1 MSKGIQFLGI
11 KYESIETKSL
21 ARQIADN
28 LQAAIFN
35 GDVRADERLPSEH
48 ELAEKFEVSRPTIR
62 EALKILAA
70 RNLTR
75 SQRGPS
81 GGTFVKIP
89 TQEDIKDMIS
99 ITTTMLINSGELNFQ
114 SFHEA
119 RYEFETFCCRLA
131 AERRKPIHL
140 EEMKA
145 ELKIQKDPNT
155 NYVEFC
161 HSDVRFHRIIVDAA
175 DNLLI
180 KMIID
185 PVFDALQPI
194 FNMAIYRYRD
204 HDRIFTQ
211 HKQIVDAFENHEG
224 DKAVELIAEQLDD
237 LKEQMHK
244 AHEWRKSQDKN
255 LYNLTYNLS

>member
-1 MSKGIQFLGI
+1 LVI
-11 KYESIETKSL
+11 KYDSIETKSL

-28 LQAAIFN
+28 LQTAIFN

-75 SQRGPS
+75 SRRGPS
-81 GGTFVKIP
+81 GGTFVKKP
-89 TQEDIKDMIS
+89 TQEEVREIIS
-99 ITTTMLINSGELNFQ
+99 NTTTILINSGELDFQ

-119 RYEFETFCCRLA
+119 RYEFEIFCCRLA
-131 AERRKPIHL
+131 AERRKPVHL
-140 EEMKA
+140 DKMKV
-145 ELKIQKDPNT
+145 ECEIQKDSAT
-155 NYVEFC
+155 NHEDFC
-161 HSDVRFHRIIVDAA
+161 HSDVRFHRIMVDAT
-175 DNLLI
+175 DNALL

-204 HDRIFTQ
+204 RDRIVSQ
-211 HKQIVDAFENHEG
+211 HRQIHAALEDHDA
-224 DKAVELIAEQLDD
+224 DKAVKIMIEQLDD
-237 LKEQMHK
+237 LHEQMHK
-244 AHEWRKSQDKN
+244 AHEWRKNRDRN
-255 LYNLTYNLS
+255 LY

>member
-1 MSKGIQFLGI
+1 MAI
-11 KYESIETKSL
+11 KYESIETKSIS
-21 ARQIADN
+21 RQIADN
-28 LQAAIFN
+28 LQTAIFN

-89 TQEDIKDMIS
+89 TKEEIKDIIS

-119 RYEFETFCCRLA
+119 RYEFETFCCRFG

-140 EEMKA
+140 EEMKV
-145 ELKIQKDPNT
+145 ELKIQMDPNT
-155 NYVEFC
+155 DHVEFC
-161 HSDVRFHRIIVDAA
+161 HSDVRFHRIIVDAG
-175 DNLLI
+175 DNPLI
-180 KMIID
+180 KMVID
-185 PVFDALQPI
+185 PIFDSLQPI

-204 HDRIFTQ
+204 YSRIFTQ
-211 HKQIVDAFENHEG
+211 HKQIYEAFENHEG
-224 DKAVELIAEQLDD
+224 DKAVKILREQLDD

-244 AHEWRKSQDKN
+244 AHKWRKSQDN
-255 LYNLTYNLS
+255 NFCNLTDKLS

>member
-1 MSKGIQFLGI
+1 
-11 KYESIETKSL
+11 L

-28 LQAAIFN
+28 LQTAIFN

-48 ELAEKFEVSRPTIR
+48 ELADKFDVSRPTIR

-75 SQRGPS
+75 SRRGPS
-81 GGTFVKIP
+81 GGTFVKKP
-89 TQEDIKDMIS
+89 TQEEVQEIIS
-99 ITTTMLINSGELNFQ
+99 NTTTMLINSGELDFQ

-131 AERRKPIHL
+131 AERRKPEHL
-140 EEMKA
+140 EKMKA
-145 ELKIQKDPNT
+145 ECEIQKDSAT
-155 NYVEFC
+155 NHEDFC
-161 HSDVRFHRIIVDAA
+161 HSDVRFHRIVVDAT
-175 DNLLI
+175 DNALL

-204 HDRIFTQ
+204 RDRIVAQ
-211 HKQIVDAFENHEG
+211 HRMIYAALEDHDA
-224 DKAVELIAEQLDD
+224 DKAVKVMIEQLDD
-237 LKEQMHK
+237 LNEQMHK
-244 AHEWRKSQDKN
+244 AHEWRKNRDRN
-255 LYNLTYNLS
+255 LY

>member
-1 MSKGIQFLGI
+1 MVI
-11 KYESIETKSL
+11 KYDSLETKSL

-28 LQAAIFN
+28 LQTAIFN

-89 TQEDIKDMIS
+89 TQEDVRDIIS
-99 ITTTMLINSGELNFQ
+99 NTTTMLINSGELDFQ

-131 AERRKPIHL
+131 AERRKPVHL
-140 EEMKA
+140 EEMKV
-145 ELKIQKDPNT
+145 ELEIQKDPAT
-155 NYVEFC
+155 NHVEFC
-161 HSDVRFHRIIVDAA
+161 HSDVRFHRIIVDAT
-175 DNLLI
+175 DNPLVR
-180 KMIID
+180 MIMD

-204 HDRIFTQ
+204 RDRIFSQ
-211 HKQIVDAFENHEG
+211 HKQIYDAVKNKSAE
-224 DKAVELIAEQLDD
+224 KAVKTMIEQLDD
-237 LKEQMHK
+237 LHEQMLK
-244 AHEWRKSQDKN
+244 AHEWRKSRDKS
-255 LYNLTYNLS
+255 LYNN

>member
-1 MSKGIQFLGI
+1 MAI
-11 KYESIETKSL
+11 KYDSIETKSL

-28 LQAAIFN
+28 LQTAIFN

-48 ELAEKFEVSRPTIR
+48 ELADKFDVSRPTIR

-75 SQRGPS
+75 SRRGPS
-81 GGTFVKIP
+81 GGTFVKKP
-89 TQEDIKDMIS
+89 TQEEVREIIS
-99 ITTTMLINSGELNFQ
+99 NTTTMLINSGELDFQ

-131 AERRKPIHL
+131 AERRKPEHL
-140 EEMKA
+140 EKMEA
-145 ELKIQKDPNT
+145 ECQIQKDSAT
-155 NYVEFC
+155 NHEDFC
-161 HSDVRFHRIIVDAA
+161 HSDVRFHRILVDAT
-175 DNLLI
+175 DNALL

-204 HDRIFTQ
+204 RDRIVSQ
-211 HKQIVDAFENHEG
+211 HKRIHAALEDHDA
-224 DKAVELIAEQLDD
+224 DKAVKVLIEQLDD
-237 LKEQMHK
+237 LHEQMHK
-244 AHEWRKSQDKN
+244 AHEWRKNRDRN
-255 LYNLTYNLS
+255 LY

>member
-1 MSKGIQFLGI
+1 MVI
-11 KYESIETKSL
+11 KYGSLETKSL

-35 GDVRADERLPSEH
+35 GDVRADERLPSEY
-48 ELAEKFEVSRPTIR
+48 ELAEKYDVSRPTIR

-89 TQEDIKDMIS
+89 TQEEVRDIIS
-99 ITTTMLINSGELNFQ
+99 NTTTMLINSGELDFQ

-131 AERRKPIHL
+131 AERRRPSHI
-140 EEMKA
+140 EEMKG
-145 ELKIQKDPNT
+145 ELEIQKDPNT
-155 NYVEFC
+155 DHVEFC
-161 HSDVRFHRIIVDAA
+161 HSDVRFHRIIVNAT
-175 DNLLI
+175 DNPLI
-180 KMIID
+180 TMIMD

-204 HDRIFTQ
+204 RSRIFHQ
-211 HKQIVDAFENHEG
+211 HNQIYDAIKNHEA
-224 DKAVELIAEQLDD
+224 DEAVKVMIEQLDD
-237 LKEQMHK
+237 LQEQMHK
-244 AHEWRKSQDKN
+244 AHEWRKERDKN
-255 LYNLTYNLS
+255 LFNK